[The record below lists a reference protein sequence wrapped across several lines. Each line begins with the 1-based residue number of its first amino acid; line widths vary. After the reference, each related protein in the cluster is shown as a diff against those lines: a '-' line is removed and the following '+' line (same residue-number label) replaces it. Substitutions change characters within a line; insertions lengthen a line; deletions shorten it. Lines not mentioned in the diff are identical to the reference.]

1 MNNLTKE
8 YITYLKGIVRPRIGS
23 QHIGVQILINRLNKA
38 FQLSTII
45 PQKLKIIKEVKIM
58 KLKLEIRMI
67 TMFLLKDKLANL
79 HSRVIFMVRSNTV
92 ASPPQ

>member
-1 MNNLTKE
+1 MNKLTKE
-8 YITYLKGIVRPRIGS
+8 CITHLKEIVRPTIGS

-38 FQLSTII
+38 FRLSTII

-67 TMFLLKDKLANL
+67 TMFLPKDKLANL

-92 ASPPQ
+92 VSPPQ